1 MAGKQH
7 LDGKLVAG
15 RDALNQDFI
24 GGIGIFTCRGYAGA
38 AATTEAGR
46 IDI

>member
-7 LDGKLVAG
+7 LHGKLVAG

-24 GGIGIFTCRGYAGA
+24 GGIFTCAAAIAGA
-38 AATTEAGR
+38 ATTADAGR